1 MDRRETIIGIIWV
14 LTMAILLTFGN
25 AIMEVVFRA
34 IGV

>member
-1 MDRRETIIGIIWV
+1 MDRCKMIIGILIV
-14 LTMAILLTFGN
+14 AILLTFGN